1 MAGPVPEEGCF
12 NSNAVKKEE
21 KKKKKTSQKV
31 AVPTED
37 VSTGWHFL
45 STPVKTEK
53 NLRSPVLPYLG
64 PGQMS
69 SVEHT

>member
-21 KKKKKTSQKV
+21 KKKKNSQKV

-37 VSTGWHFL
+37 VSTVWHFP

-53 NLRSPVLPYLG
+53 NLRSSVLPYLG